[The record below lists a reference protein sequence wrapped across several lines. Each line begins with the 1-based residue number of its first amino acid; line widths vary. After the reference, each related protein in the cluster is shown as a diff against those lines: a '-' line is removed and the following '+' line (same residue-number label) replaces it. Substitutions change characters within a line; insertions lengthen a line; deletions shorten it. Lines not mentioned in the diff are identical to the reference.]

1 MKSVLL
7 LDFRSSGDD
16 VYVGFSF
23 GRSFI
28 SGGNERRQYIT
39 ELKLSSIMFTK
50 DISIKET

>member
-7 LDFRSSGDD
+7 LNFRGSGD

-28 SGGNERRQYIT
+28 SGGNECKQYIT

-50 DISIKET
+50 DISVKET